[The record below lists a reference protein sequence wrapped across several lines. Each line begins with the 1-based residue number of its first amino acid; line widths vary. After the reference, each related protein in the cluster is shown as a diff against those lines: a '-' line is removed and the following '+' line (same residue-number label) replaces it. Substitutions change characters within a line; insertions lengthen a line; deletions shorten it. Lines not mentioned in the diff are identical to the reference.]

1 MKNHILA
8 IAAVALVFF
17 GFLIAWGIY
26 RPKPAPPETAAPQV
40 VQKDGSVE
48 LERAAGPGIP
58 GNTGQKTAD
67 TPTLKAA
74 GIIPNGAKIL
84 RNIEVTVDP
93 VSNRRNEVKMQGNT
107 GATATVQDASL
118 SRANGPGASTCA
130 PVTVDLSLIQLKD
143 KTQRVIASSPD
154 GKVVG
159 GLDVPV
165 TETTPFKVQRWTASA
180 LAGYDSNTH
189 RNVFGGSA
197 SYERGPF
204 AVTGGIIGGTAF
216 IGAGVKF

>member
-8 IAAVALVFF
+8 IAAVALVFV

-40 VQKDGSVE
+40 VQKDGSIE
-48 LERAAGPGIP
+48 LQRAAGPGKTGEKTR
-58 GNTGQKTAD
+58 GN
-67 TPTLKAA
+67 PRLKPA
-74 GIIPNGAKIL
+74 GIVPDGAKVL
-84 RNIEVTVDP
+84 RNIQVTVDP
-93 VSNRRNEVKMQGNT
+93 RPNLSDGLSKKSGNPVEGKT
-107 GATATVQDASL
+107 SSQDASL
-118 SRANGPGASTCA
+118 SRAIGPGASTCA